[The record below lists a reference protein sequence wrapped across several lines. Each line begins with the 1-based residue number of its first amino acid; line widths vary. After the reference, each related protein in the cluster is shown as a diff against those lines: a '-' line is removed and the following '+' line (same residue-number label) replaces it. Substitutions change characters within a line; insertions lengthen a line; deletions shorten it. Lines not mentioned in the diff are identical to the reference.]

1 LGRLNLISGRP
12 ADLRLYLVT
21 DYGLATKAGRTELE
35 VVKAAVKGGVTAV
48 QFRDKTREMGELY
61 RKGRELRD
69 FCDSAGVAFI
79 VNDRLDLA
87 LALEAD
93 GLHLGQTDLPV
104 QIARKIAGDRLFI
117 GLSVFSLAET
127 KKALDAGADYLGASP
142 VFTSSTKPEAG
153 VGMGLAG
160 LCQIVRAAGQT
171 QVVGIGAIN
180 GGNAA
185 GVIKT
190 GAAGIAVISALVA
203 APDVTKAARQL
214 KAQIERTGINYE
226 F

>member
-69 FCDSAGVAFI
+69 FCDSTGVAFI

-117 GLSVFSLAET
+117 GLSIFSLDET
-127 KKALDAGADYLGASP
+127 KKALAAGADYLGASP